1 MFAALFIIINKN
13 GKQQKCQ
20 PRLLPEFF
28 PVSFATS
35 RQKVISIT
43 LTGERT
49 GNSDDYNV
57 ILGVTSH
64 VPVYLVVSEEWGVM
78 VRGEREEKYPHK
90 QFLWSLVI

>member
-13 GKQQKCQ
+13 GKQKCQ

-28 PVSFATS
+28 PVSFAIS

-43 LTGERT
+43 LTVERI

-57 ILGVTSH
+57 ILG
-64 VPVYLVVSEEWGVM
+64 LQVM
-78 VRGEREEKYPHK
+78 CLYT
-90 QFLWSLVI
+90 